1 MCQLMA
7 LIAALPECS
16 QLVVITDHALDH
28 MARYRQLSW
37 YSREAG
43 GQLFG
48 TVSSS
53 EVVVLTATGPYRGD
67 QRWRTS
73 YRSNP
78 GAAQRTI
85 DEQTNEGRLYLGEW
99 HTHPEDHPNASG
111 TDFDAM
117 MKLQRASSTRLA
129 NLLMVIQGRVLEA
142 RGLAL
147 HSFGVDGLTQW
158 QVRKIPATKK
168 SESGSHE

>member
-1 MCQLMA
+1 MVCELMPLVA
-7 LIAALPECS
+7 VLPKCS
-16 QLVVITDHALDH
+16 QRVVIAESAMEH
-28 MARYRQLSW
+28 MVRYRQLSW

-48 TVSSS
+48 TVGSS
-53 EVVVLTATGPYRGD
+53 EVCVLTATGPYRGD

-78 GAAQRTI
+78 QAAQRAI
-85 DEQTNEGRLYLGEW
+85 DLQAGEGRLYLGEW
-99 HTHPEDHPNASG
+99 HTHPEDHPTASG

-117 MKLQRASSTRLA
+117 AKLQRASSTRLA
-129 NLLMVIQGRVLEA
+129 NLLMVIQGRDAGE

-147 HSFGVDGLTQW
+147 HSFGVDGLTRW
-158 QVRKIPATKK
+158 QFQSVPAT
-168 SESGSHE
+168 E

>member
-1 MCQLMA
+1 MA
-7 LIAALPECS
+7 LVAVLSECS
-16 QLVVITDHALDH
+16 QRVVIRDRALDD

-48 TVSSS
+48 TVSSN

-78 GAAQRTI
+78 RAAQRTI
-85 DEQTNEGRLYLGEW
+85 DEKARQGCLYLGEW
-99 HTHPEDHPNASG
+99 HTHPEDYPDASG
-111 TDFDAM
+111 ADFDAM
-117 MKLQRASSTRLA
+117 EKLQRASNTRLS
-129 NLLMVIQGRVLEA
+129 NLLLVIQGRALGA
-142 RGLAL
+142 SGLAMY
-147 HSFGVDGLTQW
+147 SFGGGGPTQW
-158 QVRKIPATKK
+158 EIQGALAA
-168 SESGSHE
+168 E

>member
-1 MCQLMA
+1 MA
-7 LIAALPECS
+7 LIAVLPECS
-16 QLVVITDHALDH
+16 QRIVIMDRALKS

-53 EVVVLTATGPYRGD
+53 EVVVSEATGPYRGD
-67 QRWRTS
+67 QRWRWS

-78 GAAQRTI
+78 RAAQQAI
-85 DEQTNEGRLYLGEW
+85 DEQADEGHLYLGEW
-99 HTHPEDHPNASG
+99 HTHPEDHPTASG
-111 TDFDAM
+111 ADFDAM
-117 MKLQRASSTRLA
+117 AKLRRASSTRVA
-129 NLLMVIQGRVLEA
+129 NLLMIIQGRALGE

-147 HSFGVDGLTQW
+147 HSFGVDGLTRW
-158 QVRKIPATKK
+158 QVHRIIPTTKYTGC
-168 SESGSHE
+168 GSFE

>member
-1 MCQLMA
+1 MA
-7 LIAALPECS
+7 LVAVLPECS
-16 QLVVITDHALDH
+16 QRVVITERALKH

-37 YSREAG
+37 CSREAG

-67 QRWRTS
+67 RRWRTS

-78 GAAQRTI
+78 KAAQRAI
-85 DEQTNEGRLYLGEW
+85 DQQAGEGHLYLGEW
-99 HTHPEDHPNASG
+99 HTHPEDHPTASG

-117 MKLQRASSTRLA
+117 AKLQRASSTRLA
-129 NLLMVIQGRVLEA
+129 NLLMVVQGRDLGE
-142 RGLAL
+142 RGLVL
-147 HSFGVDGLTQW
+147 HSFGADGLTRW
-158 QVRKIPATKK
+158 QFQSVPAT
-168 SESGSHE
+168 E

>member
-1 MCQLMA
+1 MA
-7 LIAALPECS
+7 LVAALPECS
-16 QLVVITDHALDH
+16 QRVVIMNRALEH

-67 QRWRTS
+67 QRRRTS

-78 GAAQRTI
+78 EAAQRSI
-85 DEQTNEGRLYLGEW
+85 DEQAGEGHLYLGEW
-99 HTHPEDHPNASG
+99 HTHPEDRPNASG
-111 TDFDAM
+111 TDVDAM
-117 MKLQRASSTRLA
+117 AKLQRASSTRLT
-129 NLLMVIQGRVLEA
+129 NLLMVIQGRASGE
-142 RGLAL
+142 RGVAL
-147 HSFGVDGLTQW
+147 HSFGVDGLTRW
-158 QVRKIPATKK
+158 QVHRNIPETKK
-168 SESGSHE
+168 TECGSFE

>member
-1 MCQLMA
+1 MA
-7 LIAALPECS
+7 LVAVLPECS
-16 QLVVITDHALDH
+16 QRVVITDLALDH

-37 YSREAG
+37 YSTEAG

-78 GAAQRTI
+78 KAAQRTI
-85 DEQTNEGRLYLGEW
+85 NEQAGEGHLYLGEW

-117 MKLQRASSTRLA
+117 ARLQRASSTRLA
-129 NLLMVIQGRVLEA
+129 NILMVIQGRALGE

-147 HSFGVDGLTQW
+147 HSFGVDGLTRW
-158 QVRKIPATKK
+158 QFHSIIHATKYAAR
-168 SESGSHE
+168 GSFQ

>member
-1 MCQLMA
+1 MPLVA
-7 LIAALPECS
+7 VLPECS
-16 QLVVITDHALDH
+16 QRVVITDRALDH

-78 GAAQRTI
+78 RAAQRAI
-85 DEQTNEGRLYLGEW
+85 DEQADEGHLYLGEW
-99 HTHPEDHPNASG
+99 HTHPEDHPMASG

-117 MKLQRASSTRLA
+117 AKLQRASSTRLA
-129 NLLMVIQGRVLEA
+129 SLLMVIQGRALGE

-147 HSFGVDGLTQW
+147 HTFGAGG
-158 QVRKIPATKK
+158 PARWRIQ
-168 SESGSHE
+168 GSLAAG

>member
-1 MCQLMA
+1 MA
-7 LIAALPECS
+7 LVAALPECS
-16 QLVVITDHALDH
+16 QRVVITDRALEH

-43 GQLFG
+43 GQVFG

-67 QRWRTS
+67 QRRRTS

-78 GAAQRTI
+78 EAAQRSI
-85 DEQTNEGRLYLGEW
+85 DEQAGEGHLYLGEW

-111 TDFDAM
+111 ADYDAM
-117 MKLQRASSTRLA
+117 TKLQWASRTRLA
-129 NLLMVIQGRVLEA
+129 SLLMVIQGRALGDS
-142 RGLAL
+142 GLAI
-147 HSFGVDGLTQW
+147 HSFGVDGLARW
-158 QVRKIPATKK
+158 QVHRNIPATKK
-168 SESGSHE
+168 SECGSVE

>member
-1 MCQLMA
+1 MA

-16 QLVVITDHALDH
+16 QRVVITDHALGR

-129 NLLMVIQGRVLEA
+129 NLLMVIQGRVLGA

-158 QVRKIPATKK
+158 QVRNIPATKTSK
-168 SESGSHE
+168 SGSLE